1 MSKLAF
7 TSEGEPIDVP
17 PSAVAW
23 QVRRPATRGHPE
35 VVVGTDGLPLFLP
48 IDAGIEDL
56 RRAVELDGRY
66 QLLAVDEHHRR
77 IDGAA
82 CAWVWLQSSDSA
94 PQPGRLAHLAV
105 RQVHAVARTNADVAQ
120 LLIAQAV
127 SLLQAAGTLLGTSAD
142 TDMLVTAIRELV
154 K

>member
-23 QVRRPATRGHPE
+23 QVRRPQTRGRPE
-35 VVVGTDGLPLFLP
+35 VVHGMDGLPLFLP

-66 QLLAVDEHHRR
+66 QLVAVDEHHRK
-77 IDGAA
+77 IDGTPAA
-82 CAWVWLQSSDSA
+82 WAWLRSDKTIE
-94 PQPGRLAHLAV
+94 PGALANLSI

-127 SLLQAAGTLLGTSAD
+127 GLLQAAGTLLGTRAD
-142 TDMLVTAIRELV
+142 TDLLVTAIRQLM

>member
-7 TSEGEPIDVP
+7 TSEGDPIDVS

-23 QVRRPATRGHPE
+23 QVRRPATRGRPE
-35 VVVGTDGLPLFLP
+35 VVHGTDGLPLFLP

-66 QLLAVDEHHRR
+66 QLVAVDEHHRR
-77 IDGAA
+77 IDGTPT
-82 CAWVWLQSSDSA
+82 AWAWLRSDTA
-94 PQPGRLAHLAV
+94 IEPGTLARLSIQ
-105 RQVHAVARTNADVAQ
+105 QVHAVARTNADVAQ
-120 LLIAQAV
+120 LLIAQAAG
-127 SLLQAAGTLLGTSAD
+127 LLEAAGTLLGTSAD
-142 TDMLVTAIRELV
+142 TDQLVTAIRELV

>member
-23 QVRRPATRGHPE
+23 QVRRPQPKGSPQ
-35 VVVGTDGLPLFLP
+35 VVYGADGLPLFLP

-66 QLLAVDEHHRR
+66 QLVAVDEHHHR
-77 IDGAA
+77 IDGTPS
-82 CAWVWLQSSDSA
+82 AWAYLRSDNAVES
-94 PQPGRLAHLAV
+94 GRLARLSV
-105 RQVHAVARTNADVAQ
+105 RQVHHVARTNTDVAQ
-120 LLIAQAV
+120 LLIAQAAI
-127 SLLQAAGTLLGTSAD
+127 LLDAAGTLLGTSED
-142 TDMLVTAIRELV
+142 TDLLATAIRALI

>member
-17 PSAVAW
+17 PGAVAW
-23 QVRRPATRGHPE
+23 QVRRPQPKGRPE
-35 VVVGTDGLPLFLP
+35 TVYGADGLPLFLP

-66 QLLAVDEHHRR
+66 QLVAVDEHHHR
-77 IDGAA
+77 IDGTPS
-82 CAWVWLQSSDSA
+82 AWAWLRSDNAIES
-94 PQPGRLAHLAV
+94 GKLAQLSV
-105 RQVHAVARTNADVAQ
+105 RHVHAVARTNADVAR
-120 LLIAQAV
+120 LLIAQAA
-127 SLLQAAGTLLGTSAD
+127 SLLDAAGTLLGTSAD
-142 TDMLVTAIRELV
+142 TDLLATAIRELI